1 MDSRE
6 RNQIGLELV
15 QVDVQGSIESERGSD
30 GRNNLSNETVEVGE
44 GRRGDAEVSST
55 NVVDTTISH
64 CSTS

>member
-15 QVDVQGSIESERGSD
+15 QVDVQRPIESERGSN
-30 GRNNLSNETVEVGE
+30 GRNNLSNETVKVGE